1 MILLKNV
8 TLHFGPR
15 TIFDDLNISIK
26 DNDKIGLVGRN
37 GAGKSTLFKVLS
49 GEQKPDDG
57 FVEYSNIDNLAYLK
71 QHLNFAT
78 GISVIDQA
86 LTAFESSAK
95 IDKEIDDLNDKLAS
109 LTDYQSPEY
118 AAVIDKIT
126 SLSEQLAFENPE
138 LLKAEAEKFLKG
150 LGFKQKELAEPID
163 TFSGGW
169 QMRVELAKL
178 LLTRPDV
185 LLLDE
190 PTNFLD
196 IESILWLESYLD
208 KYNKALIVVSHDQEF
223 LDNTTKKT
231 VEVVNGSLFEFAA
244 PYTKAMV
251 IREQQKEILDSAA
264 KNQEKM
270 IAEKQRLVERFKA
283 KASKTSMAQ
292 SIEKQIAKIKPI
304 TTLKEDNSAM
314 AVRFLPPPRS
324 GELVIDA
331 KDIAKSFGKKKVL
344 DGLSFQLMRG
354 EKVALVGQNGQGKS
368 TISKLIMHELD
379 LTRGSIEHG
388 HNTEIGIFHQNQT
401 DFLDGDLTVLETL
414 ENSSPA
420 DMRTKVRSIL
430 GAFLFSGED
439 VEKKVKVLS
448 GGEKTRLALAKFL
461 LHPYNLMILDEPTNH
476 LDISSKTVL
485 KDALKAY
492 EGALLIISH
501 DRFFLKGLADKTLEV
516 RDGNMLEYLG
526 GIEYFLEK
534 RGAQNLR
541 EVEKKTKHKKEPIQ
555 VKPTISDEELK
566 KLKRKLQNVER
577 NIEKLDGKKVNLE
590 TKMGA
595 DSFYTSSDSAKVL
608 QQYEDLKKEIVDRN
622 QEWETLAEELI
633 LVEG

>member
-8 TLHFGPR
+8 SLHFGPR
-15 TIFDDLNISIK
+15 TIFDELNISIK

-37 GAGKSTLFKVLS
+37 GAGKTTLFKLLS
-49 GEQKPDDG
+49 REQTPDEG
-57 FVEYSNIDNLAYLK
+57 FVEYSNISNLAYLK

-86 LTAFESSAK
+86 MTAFDSSAN
-95 IDKEIDDLNDKLAS
+95 IDKEIDKLNDKLAT

-150 LGFKQKELAEPID
+150 LGFKQHELTEPID
-163 TFSGGW
+163 NFSGGW

-178 LLTRPDV
+178 LLTSPDV

-231 VEVVNGSLFEFAA
+231 IEVVSGSIFEFAA

-251 IREQQKEILDSAA
+251 IREQQREILDSAA

-283 KASKTSMAQ
+283 KATKTSMAQ

-304 TTLKEDNSAM
+304 TTLQEDNSSM

-324 GELVIDA
+324 GEIVIDA
-331 KDIAKSFGKKKVL
+331 KDIAKSFGEKKVL
-344 DGLSFQLMRG
+344 DGLTFQIMRG

-379 LTRGSIEHG
+379 LTRGNIEHG

-401 DFLDGDLTVLETL
+401 DFLDGDMTVLETL
-414 ENSSPA
+414 ESASPA

-461 LHPYNLMILDEPTNH
+461 LKPYNLMILDEPTNH

-516 RDGNMLEYLG
+516 RDGNMHEYLG

-534 RGAQNLR
+534 RGAENLR
-541 EVEKKTKHKKEPIQ
+541 EVEKKTKVKKETPQ
-555 VKPTISDEELK
+555 EKPKISDEDLK
-566 KLKRKLQNVER
+566 KLKRKLQYVER
-577 NIEKLDGKKVNLE
+577 DIEKLESKKQKLE
-590 TKMGA
+590 LKMGEESFYASA
-595 DSFYTSSDSAKVL
+595 DSEAILKK
-608 QQYEDLKKEIVDRN
+608 YEDIKKDIVIKN
-622 QEWETLAEELI
+622 KEWEQLAEEVI
-633 LVEG
+633 LVES

>member
-8 TLHFGPR
+8 SLHFGPR
-15 TIFDDLNISIK
+15 TIFDELNISIK

-37 GAGKSTLFKVLS
+37 GAGKTTLFKLLS
-49 GEQKPDDG
+49 REQTPDEG
-57 FVEYSNIDNLAYLK
+57 FVEYSNISNLAYLK

-86 LTAFESSAK
+86 MTAFDSSAN
-95 IDKEIDDLNDKLAS
+95 IDKEIDKLNDKLAT

-150 LGFKQKELAEPID
+150 LGFKQHELTEPID
-163 TFSGGW
+163 NFSGGW

-178 LLTRPDV
+178 LLTSPDV

-231 VEVVNGSLFEFAA
+231 IEVVSGSIFEFAA

-251 IREQQKEILDSAA
+251 IREQQREILDSAA

-283 KASKTSMAQ
+283 KATKTSMAQ

-304 TTLKEDNSAM
+304 TTLQEDNSSM

-324 GELVIDA
+324 GEIVIDA
-331 KDIAKSFGKKKVL
+331 KDIAKSFGEKKVL
-344 DGLSFQLMRG
+344 DGLTFQIMRG

-379 LTRGSIEHG
+379 LTRGNIEHG

-401 DFLDGDLTVLETL
+401 DFLDGDMTVLETL
-414 ENSSPA
+414 ESASPA

-461 LHPYNLMILDEPTNH
+461 LKPYNLMILDEPTNH

-516 RDGNMLEYLG
+516 RDGNMHEYLG

-534 RGAQNLR
+534 RGAENLR
-541 EVEKKTKHKKEPIQ
+541 EVEKKTKVKKETPQ
-555 VKPTISDEELK
+555 EKPQISDEDLK
-566 KLKRKLQNVER
+566 KLKRKLQYLER
-577 NIEKLDGKKVNLE
+577 DIEKLESKKQKLE
-590 TKMGA
+590 LKMGEE
-595 DSFYTSSDSAKVL
+595 SFYASANSEAILKK
-608 QQYEDLKKEIVDRN
+608 YEDIKKDIVIKN
-622 QEWETLAEELI
+622 KEWEQLAEEVI
-633 LVEG
+633 LVES